1 MKELVILIILY
12 NGTLI
17 QEKLILPPVTISA
30 HQCLEFADKYR
41 EQRSIYKTFEDPN
54 KNGHYLKDGRGTI
67 QGFMC
72 Q

>member
-1 MKELVILIILY
+1 MKELIILILLY

-17 QEKLILPPVTISA
+17 QEKVVPPVDISV

-41 EQRSIYKTFEDPN
+41 EYHSIYKTFEDPN

>member
-1 MKELVILIILY
+1 MKELVILILLY

-30 HQCLEFADKYR
+30 NQCLEFANKYR
-41 EQRSIYKTFEDPN
+41 ERQTIYKTFENPK

-67 QGFMC
+67 QGFIC
-72 Q
+72 S